1 MTPLAGMKTTSCGRM
16 AAWPGHGTRPS
27 SQCRGS
33 AQSLLQ
39 VHTLV
44 TAAAL
49 ASSAAHSTTRTSIL
63 DISGSAELGAV
74 TGTPGQVPGGSFL
87 FSGDEGTPPK
97 SRFIFAYLRK

>member
-1 MTPLAGMKTTSCGRM
+1 MTPLAGMKTTSWGRM

-27 SQCRGS
+27 SQWRGS

-49 ASSAAHSTTRTSIL
+49 ASSAAHSTTSTSIL
-63 DISGSAELGAV
+63 DISGSDKLGAV
-74 TGTPGQVPGGSFL
+74 TGTLGQVPGEFPILG
-87 FSGDEGTPPK
+87 
-97 SRFIFAYLRK
+97 

>member
-1 MTPLAGMKTTSCGRM
+1 MTPLAGMKTTSWGRM

-49 ASSAAHSTTRTSIL
+49 ASSAAHSTTSTSIL
-63 DISGSAELGAV
+63 DISASVELGAV
-74 TGTPGQVPGGSFL
+74 TGTLGQVQGEFP
-87 FSGDEGTPPK
+87 
-97 SRFIFAYLRK
+97 IFG